1 MIAKTD
7 TISPAKRDVTVEAQ
21 RAIQR
26 DIDAKDKA
34 KGKTPNPRPMQAGT
48 RPYPVLR
55 SKDNLAKPGKDA
67 DLSLQPRGANS
78 GVRWAYTSPAH
89 QVSLRLA

>member
-1 MIAKTD
+1 M
-7 TISPAKRDVTVEAQ
+7 TVEAQ

-34 KGKTPNPRPMQAGT
+34 KGKTDPNPRPMQAGT
-48 RPYPVLR
+48 RPYPVLP
-55 SKDNLAKPGKDA
+55 SKDNLAKPGKEA

-78 GVRWAYTSPAH
+78 GVRWARLSMPTPA
-89 QVSLRLA
+89 LPTKYR